1 MGKWVKRGI
10 YPIKLIRIFR
20 YGKAMCEQRFMDEH
34 IQLLEG
40 QYVEFEHDF
49 CDENIHDISRY
60 CHKHIEYAAREA
72 VDLLDIELDLT
83 GTATV
88 DRDRHICTQSE
99 KKRRLKHS
107 YAKKPLFW
115 RSFAYFIYR
124 YFLRGGFLDGKE
136 GFLFAFIQGW
146 WYRTLV
152 DIKILEVRRWIKAN
166 NLNMNTMEGKCVL
179 SEYIKDNW
187 DIELKLPE

>member
-1 MGKWVKRGI
+1 MGKWVKRGV

-40 QYVEFEHDF
+40 LYVEFEHDF
-49 CDENIHDISRY
+49 CDENIHDISWY
-60 CHKHIEYAAREA
+60 CHKHVEYAAREA

-83 GTATV
+83 GTATA
-88 DRDRHICTQSE
+88 DCDRHICTQSE

-179 SEYIKDNW
+179 SGYIKDNW

>member
-60 CHKHIEYAAREA
+60 CHKHVEYAAREA

-88 DRDRHICTQSE
+88 ARDRHICTQSE

-179 SEYIKDNW
+179 SGYIKDNW